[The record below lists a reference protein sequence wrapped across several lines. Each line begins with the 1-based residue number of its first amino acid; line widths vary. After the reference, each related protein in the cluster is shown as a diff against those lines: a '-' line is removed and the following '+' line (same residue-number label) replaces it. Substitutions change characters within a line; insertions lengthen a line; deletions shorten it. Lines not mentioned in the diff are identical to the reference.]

1 MEKPAGKFQQ
11 KIEFS
16 QSTSMGKCTRLLVNK
31 FICSFGKV
39 KNLINLSTAMQF
51 VSRKVFE
58 SQDVPLARTYRL
70 AASKDLLDL
79 ICPCPGNIELD

>member
-1 MEKPAGKFQQ
+1 MEKPAKFS
-11 KIEFS
+11 KKVS
-16 QSTSMGKCTRLLVNK
+16 SVNPLQWRNAL
-31 FICSFGKV
+31 IYLSSNSCDKV
-39 KNLINLSTAMQF
+39 KNLTNPPTPMQF

-79 ICPCPGNIELD
+79 IWPCPGNIELD